1 MSGWELQFRDPRRAW
16 LVRLGVGALLLA
28 VPLAFLGG
36 RWSTGADAAR
46 SEADAQR
53 QETLIGEQKAELER
67 LRTEIEVLR
76 SGERLS
82 QQATEQSRQTIKL
95 LEDQVFK
102 QQQDIAF
109 YKGVVAPA
117 SKADALEI
125 RAFEVQG
132 TDDPQ
137 RFRYKVMLS
146 RLGRDDRKLDG
157 RLKVRISGKLARKDA
172 TYDLEQ
178 LSPELGKTGLS
189 ISLRHFQ
196 SIPEGGAFRR
206 AGAAE
211 ELHPEADRRTCGAE
225 WPVQTATAPF
235 RLAEAVS
242 EHYVEQEQGPGRR
255 PAFHRADQPD
265 RQRRRTGR

>member
-157 RLKVRISGKLARKDA
+157 RLKVRISGKLAR
-172 TYDLEQ
+172 
-178 LSPELGKTGLS
+178 
-189 ISLRHFQ
+189 
-196 SIPEGGAFRR
+196 
-206 AGAAE
+206 
-211 ELHPEADRRTCGAE
+211 
-225 WPVQTATAPF
+225 
-235 RLAEAVS
+235 
-242 EHYVEQEQGPGRR
+242 
-255 PAFHRADQPD
+255 
-265 RQRRRTGR
+265 

>member
-1 MSGWELQFRDPRRAW
+1 MRPCSLMSGWELQFRDPRRAW

-67 LRTEIEVLR
+67 LRIEIEVLR

-109 YKGVVAPA
+109 YKG
-117 SKADALEI
+117 
-125 RAFEVQG
+125 
-132 TDDPQ
+132 
-137 RFRYKVMLS
+137 
-146 RLGRDDRKLDG
+146 
-157 RLKVRISGKLARKDA
+157 
-172 TYDLEQ
+172 
-178 LSPELGKTGLS
+178 
-189 ISLRHFQ
+189 
-196 SIPEGGAFRR
+196 
-206 AGAAE
+206 
-211 ELHPEADRRTCGAE
+211 
-225 WPVQTATAPF
+225 
-235 RLAEAVS
+235 
-242 EHYVEQEQGPGRR
+242 
-255 PAFHRADQPD
+255 
-265 RQRRRTGR
+265 

>member
-157 RLKVRISGKLARKDA
+157 RLKVRISGKLAPG
-172 TYDLEQ
+172 TLPTT
-178 LSPELGKTGLS
+178 SNS
-189 ISLRHFQ
+189 S
-196 SIPEGGAFRR
+196 RR
-206 AGAAE
+206 NWA
-211 ELHPEADRRTCGAE
+211 R
-225 WPVQTATAPF
+225 
-235 RLAEAVS
+235 
-242 EHYVEQEQGPGRR
+242 QGCRFP
-255 PAFHRADQPD
+255 PAFPVDPRRGRFAELELPKNFIPKLIDVRAELNGQSKPL
-265 RQRRRTGR
+265 QRRFDWPKQ

>member
-1 MSGWELQFRDPRRAW
+1 MIHGGPGWSASGWVRCCWRFRWRFS
-16 LVRLGVGALLLA
+16 A
-28 VPLAFLGG
+28 VAG
-36 RWSTGADAAR
+36 RPGRDAAR

-125 RAFEVQG
+125 RAL
-132 TDDPQ
+132 
-137 RFRYKVMLS
+137 RCR
-146 RLGRDDRKLDG
+146 
-157 RLKVRISGKLARKDA
+157 ARTTRSA
-172 TYDLEQ
+172 
-178 LSPELGKTGLS
+178 SA
-189 ISLRHFQ
+189 IR
-196 SIPEGGAFRR
+196 
-206 AGAAE
+206 
-211 ELHPEADRRTCGAE
+211 
-225 WPVQTATAPF
+225 
-235 RLAEAVS
+235 
-242 EHYVEQEQGPGRR
+242 
-255 PAFHRADQPD
+255 
-265 RQRRRTGR
+265 

>member
-67 LRTEIEVLR
+67 LRIEIEVLR

-189 ISLRHFQ
+189 ISSGISSRSQ
-196 SIPEGGAFRR
+196 KGAFRR

-242 EHYVEQEQGPGRR
+242 EHYVEQEQRPGRR